1 MKITIPTSLQEI
13 TINQW
18 LKFQKTV
25 KPDMDTDIISI
36 HLVSI
41 FCNLSL
47 EDTLKIS
54 AKDFKDIVKTVTE
67 TVNSKPNFK
76 QRFTFNGVEYGMI
89 PNLDMMSAGEYIDMD
104 KYYSTDVLKFMSVLF
119 RPITNKVFNT
129 YQIET
134 YKGSNNDLLE
144 SPIENYLGANVFFYN
159 LRNELLNA
167 TSHYFQQL
175 KQQDKEALEEV
186 LIKNGGGINQFTQLL
201 TETFTTLTKQPN

>member
-25 KPDMDTDIISI
+25 KPEMDTDIISI

-67 TVNSKPNFK
+67 TVNSKPNF
-76 QRFTFNGVEYGMI
+76 
-89 PNLDMMSAGEYIDMD
+89 
-104 KYYSTDVLKFMSVLF
+104 
-119 RPITNKVFNT
+119 
-129 YQIET
+129 
-134 YKGSNNDLLE
+134 SN
-144 SPIENYLGANVFFYN
+144 SIA
-159 LRNELLNA
+159 
-167 TSHYFQQL
+167 SW
-175 KQQDKEALEEV
+175 
-186 LIKNGGGINQFTQLL
+186 
-201 TETFTTLTKQPN
+201 